1 MYENEKID
9 GFKFA
14 VTLLTALGTII
25 YALYAYFQNNAVD
38 NNLYTSSLGLIT
50 ILLISA
56 LLIIAYISVKG
67 FSVEVKDNDQKENL
81 EKLAS
86 NIYLITFLMGFIASI
101 YIISFFLLTITGYR
115 YNRNEPIFIF
125 MTFIIF
131 SLGYVG
137 FSKFIVK
144 SQLELPRV
152 VEFKESITKSQC
164 FVIIK
169 EFITKMK
176 SILIFALL
184 FVLFFTLW
192 SASYTPILGLL
203 QGDVIDNMD
212 SIYYKNGE
220 PIPVSIEVRGQNPD
234 LSIYLYN
241 VSSEIDNITLK
252 PTHDSNKVEYGK
264 YLVGNAF
271 DSGKY
276 FVFINITNPNMTEG
290 YYELIYSRSING
302 RSIDKHGKSFY
313 LLNKT
318 EV

>member
-1 MYENEKID
+1 MDENEKID

-25 YALYAYFQNNAVD
+25 YVLYAYFHNNAVD

-56 LLIIAYISVKG
+56 LLLIAYISVKG
-67 FSVEVKDNDQKENL
+67 FSAEVKDNNQKENL

-86 NIYLITFLMGFIASI
+86 NIYLIAFLMGFIASI

-115 YNRNEPIFIF
+115 YNQNEPIFIV
-125 MTFIIF
+125 MTFIILF
-131 SLGYVG
+131 FGYVG
-137 FSKFIVK
+137 FSKFIMK
-144 SQLELPRV
+144 SQLEFPL
-152 VEFKESITKSQC
+152 
-164 FVIIK
+164 
-169 EFITKMK
+169 TKMK

-192 SASYTPILGLL
+192 SASYTAILGLM

-220 PIPVSIEVRGQNPD
+220 PIPVSIEVIGQNPD

-252 PTHDSNKVEYGK
+252 PTHDSNKVESGK

>member
-1 MYENEKID
+1 MDENEKID

-25 YALYAYFQNNAVD
+25 YVLYAYFHNNAVD

-56 LLIIAYISVKG
+56 LLLIAYISVKG
-67 FSVEVKDNDQKENL
+67 FSAEVKDNNQKENL

-86 NIYLITFLMGFIASI
+86 NIYLIAFLMGFIASI

-115 YNRNEPIFIF
+115 YNQNEPIFIV
-125 MTFIIF
+125 MTFIILF
-131 SLGYVG
+131 FGYVG
-137 FSKFIVK
+137 FSKFIMK
-144 SQLELPRV
+144 SQLEFPL
-152 VEFKESITKSQC
+152 
-164 FVIIK
+164 
-169 EFITKMK
+169 TKMK

-192 SASYTPILGLL
+192 SASYTAILGLM

-212 SIYYKNGE
+212 CIYYKNGE
-220 PIPVSIEVRGQNPD
+220 PIPVSIEVIGQNPD

-252 PTHDSNKVEYGK
+252 PTHDSNKVESGK